1 MKEHLPIFIIA
12 MIGIIGLIT
21 VHRDI
26 KTQRQSIPILQRV
39 DLMENSSSSVG
50 RANLSTEIL
59 EIAVMP
65 GQTPVFTIRK
75 SETTPDTVVGLE
87 YLQ

>member
-12 MIGIIGLIT
+12 MIGIIGLMT

-65 GQTPVFTIRK
+65 GHTPVFTSRK
-75 SETTPDTVVGLE
+75 SGTTPDTVVGLE
-87 YLQ
+87 YFQ

>member
-12 MIGIIGLIT
+12 MIGIIGLMT

-39 DLMENSSSSVG
+39 DLMKNSSSSVG
-50 RANLSTEIL
+50 GANLSTEIL

-65 GQTPVFTIRK
+65 GQTPVFTSRK